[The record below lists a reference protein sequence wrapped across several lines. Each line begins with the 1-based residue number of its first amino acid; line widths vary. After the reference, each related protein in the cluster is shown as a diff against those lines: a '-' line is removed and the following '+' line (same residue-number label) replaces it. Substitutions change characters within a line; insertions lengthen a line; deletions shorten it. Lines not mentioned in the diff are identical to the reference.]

1 MNLKRRANK
10 KGTVVYLGNGRSK
23 PYAARISVGK
33 DIDGKII
40 YYDIN
45 TFETQIDA
53 LVCLENW
60 IREPYPLKITKKK
73 YDRITMFTCFPNT
86 NTPYPL
92 VPVENKTSSI
102 HRKNKKYYTFRQ
114 VFEEMKA
121 NLFPSKKEMQ
131 IEKEKHIKPGNGKYA
146 LHNSLNMINSYNHS
160 QIFYDKIYG
169 ELRTSD
175 FQTFLKGKTSSSAK
189 QFIKLFKNMDKYAYN
204 EDIIDK
210 KYTDTLKASKSHISQ
225 NERTPF
231 SYEQIDYLW
240 NIQPKTKK
248 EELVKDILL
257 LAIYTGCRAE
267 ELFFLY
273 TKNIHLRENY
283 FVGGLKTE
291 NGINRDIP
299 IHPDIKHIIEKYYNK
314 DNEFL
319 FMKKNGKRLFYGDYN
334 NHYRLQFRDNHK
346 ILEKKTA
353 HCGRHTL
360 ETELQKLNVKQT
372 IINSIMGH
380 KNGNV
385 GSDTYNHISIEEKIE
400 AIRLITY
407 KSGKIYILKNERKT
421 S

>member
-10 KGTVVYLGNGRSK
+10 KGTVVYLGKGRNK

-60 IREPYPLKITKKK
+60 IKEPYPLKITKNK
-73 YDRITMFTCFPNT
+73 YDRIAIFTCFPST

-92 VPVENKTSSI
+92 VSVESRTSSI
-102 HRKNKKYYTFRQ
+102 HRKNKKYYTFKQ

-121 NLFPSKKEMQ
+121 NLFPTKEEMQ
-131 IEKEKHIKPGNGKYA
+131 IEREKHIKPGNGKYA
-146 LHNSLNMINSYNHS
+146 LHNTQNMINAYNHS
-160 QIFYDKIYG
+160 EILYDKIYR

-175 FQTFLKGKTSSSAK
+175 FQSFLKGKTPSSAK
-189 QFIKLFKNMDKYAYN
+189 ELIKLFKNMDKYAYN

-210 KYTDTLKASKSHISQ
+210 KYADTLSVPESRIPQ
-225 NERTPF
+225 NKRMPF
-231 SYEQIDYLW
+231 TYEEIKYLW
-240 NIQPKTKK
+240 DIQTDDDK
-248 EELVKDILL
+248 EQFVRDILL

-273 TKNIHLRENY
+273 TKNIHLEKNY

-291 NGINRDIP
+291 NGINREVP
-299 IHPDIKHIIEKYYNK
+299 IHPLVKPIIEKYYNK

-319 FMKKNGKRLFYGDYN
+319 FMKANGKRVFYGDYN
-334 NHYRLQFRDNHK
+334 SYRRFHFKNNHK
-346 ILEKKTA
+346 ILNKKTA

-360 ETELQKLNVKQT
+360 ETELQKLNVKPT
-372 IINSIMGH
+372 VINSIIGH

-385 GSDTYNHISIEEKIE
+385 GDDVYNHVSLEEKLE
-400 AIRLITY
+400 AIRMVTF
-407 KSGKIYILKNERKT
+407 KPSKIYVLKNERKT